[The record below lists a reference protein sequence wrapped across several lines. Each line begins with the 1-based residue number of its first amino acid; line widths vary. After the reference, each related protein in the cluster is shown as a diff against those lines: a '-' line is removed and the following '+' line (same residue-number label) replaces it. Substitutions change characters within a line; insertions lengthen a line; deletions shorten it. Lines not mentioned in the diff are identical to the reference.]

1 MIPLRSTICI
11 SLLLPGCFGS
21 VGCATIV
28 SDKYYPV
35 TINSLPTAADLEVRD
50 ESGAIEFT
58 GQTPAVVRLAAGE
71 AYFDKEKYT
80 LKFTK
85 ENYKIHEK
93 TIEASIDPWYW
104 GNFVIGGLIGML
116 IVDPISGSMFE
127 IDETSYTATLE
138 PTAGLPSSPSKLEPL
153 GSSDSSNDE
162 QKKVLEKDASKV
174 QPHDDAALVD
184 WLRKL
189 REARDAGLITEQEY
203 KLKKAAKLR
212 EM

>member
-1 MIPLRSTICI
+1 MIPSRSTICI

-71 AYFDKEKYT
+71 AYIDKEKYT

-85 ENYKIHEK
+85 
-93 TIEASIDPWYW
+93 
-104 GNFVIGGLIGML
+104 
-116 IVDPISGSMFE
+116 
-127 IDETSYTATLE
+127 
-138 PTAGLPSSPSKLEPL
+138 
-153 GSSDSSNDE
+153 
-162 QKKVLEKDASKV
+162 
-174 QPHDDAALVD
+174 
-184 WLRKL
+184 
-189 REARDAGLITEQEY
+189 
-203 KLKKAAKLR
+203 
-212 EM
+212 